1 MTLQAD
7 LNKRLIKLKVR
18 QVWLDKWVNDA
29 SNKKY
34 IALHKNYVI
43 ELRTVKRNIQELY
56 AALWGLANYKLKEL
70 FEKKSPLV

>member
-18 QVWLDKWVNDA
+18 QVWFDKWVNDT

-43 ELRTVKRNIQELY
+43 ELRTVKRNIQEVN
-56 AALWGLANYKLKEL
+56 AAMWGLLNYKKEL
-70 FEKKSPLV
+70 LTSKKEKV